1 LHGAFVR
8 VEVFDWEKHGGALK
22 CATNGEPWN
31 GCGSYAAVEKIWG
44 WCADAEVEGEGAGAS
59 NRLMVDAEQKRLLG
73 GGGSSS
79 SSWAVVDKRTQMVI
93 GVICLTNDDA
103 RNLTVEV
110 GNVVT
115 HVSYSSSVQLLEAMF
130 LLMDRLFALG
140 VRRIGAEC
148 DELDFERKKL
158 LGGNGG
164 LGFEFE
170 GIARKAGIRLGSN
183 FDAVKFSFVNSDWE
197 EGGRNRLYLKLWGA
211 KAVSVEERWRREEK
225 EEEGKKLVRE
235 ESLKIKKKN

>member
-1 LHGAFVR
+1 
-8 VEVFDWEKHGGALK
+8 
-22 CATNGEPWN
+22 
-31 GCGSYAAVEKIWG
+31 
-44 WCADAEVEGEGAGAS
+44 
-59 NRLMVDAEQKRLLG
+59 
-73 GGGSSS
+73 
-79 SSWAVVDKRTQMVI
+79 MVI

-148 DELDFERKKL
+148 DELDFELKKL

-170 GIARKAGIRLGSN
+170 GIAREAGIRLP
-183 FDAVKFSFVNSDWE
+183 
-197 EGGRNRLYLKLWGA
+197 
-211 KAVSVEERWRREEK
+211 
-225 EEEGKKLVRE
+225 
-235 ESLKIKKKN
+235 

>member
-1 LHGAFVR
+1 MLPWRRFGVGAR
-8 VEVFDWEKHGGALK
+8 ML
-22 CATNGEPWN
+22 
-31 GCGSYAAVEKIWG
+31 
-44 WCADAEVEGEGAGAS
+44 
-59 NRLMVDAEQKRLLG
+59 RLRG
-73 GGGSSS
+73 RGRS

-225 EEEGKKLVRE
+225 EEERKKLVRE